1 MSVKMT
7 HTYLGRVCIIPSMVV
22 RNDIIQREISK
33 AIKRE
38 RMKQGKTQVQLA
50 SEAGILRTT
59 LVNLESAKQGLSL
72 ESLYQLC
79 VALGVQVSEI
89 LPPVEKVVGAKTT
102 SGKNLLVKGK
112 KLDEELGIDLAD
124 KIAKELE
131 ERT

>member
-1 MSVKMT
+1 ME
-7 HTYLGRVCIIPSMVV
+7 V

-33 AIKRE
+33 AIKKE
-38 RMKQGKTQVQLA
+38 RVRQGKTQIQLA

-79 VALGVQVSEI
+79 AALKVEVSEI
-89 LPPVEKVVGAKTT
+89 LPSVEQVVGAKAT
-102 SGKNLLVKGK
+102 SGKNLLIKGK

-124 KIAKELE
+124 KIAKELN